1 MEVWGTGKPVREFIY
16 VEDCADAIV
25 LAAELYDDAAK
36 PLNIGTGIG
45 TTIRELAE
53 TVCAASGYAG
63 KMVWNTDKPDG
74 AMLKVLDVTRMSA
87 ALDGWRPAT
96 DLRTGLTKTI
106 TWYRANKAQADA
118 KW

>member
-1 MEVWGTGKPVREFIY
+1 MRSCWRPSSTTMR
-16 VEDCADAIV
+16 
-25 LAAELYDDAAK
+25 AK

-53 TVCAASGYAG
+53 TVCAASAYAG

-74 AMLKVLDVTRMSA
+74 AMLKVLDVTRMCT

-96 DLRTGLTKTI
+96 DLKTGLNKTI
-106 TWYRANKAQADA
+106 NWYRANKAQADA